1 MLNYFKNF
9 FEDKKILITGHTG
22 FIGSWLSILCREIG
36 ANVIGYAL
44 KPYTR
49 YDNFVVSKLQEK
61 ITSIIGD
68 IRNYDKLK
76 AVFKKNNPDIVFH
89 LAAQPIVRI
98 SYIIPKETYDINVGG
113 TVNVFEAFRKTNSC
127 NLLINFTTDKVYEN
141 LELERGYTE
150 EDRLGGYD
158 PYSSSKASSELI
170 SSAYRNSFFNPINP
184 NNSKYISTV
193 RCGNVIGG
201 GDWQKD
207 RLIPD
212 CMRALF
218 SNEEMIIRNPESVRP
233 WQHVLE
239 PIRALLMLT
248 RKMYDGDPKYSGSWN
263 FGANKEYFF
272 KVRDIIDKIIN
283 YIGRGSYKIPS
294 KPESLEYHETKL
306 LLLDINKAEK
316 DLGWK
321 PEINI
326 DETIEFLCNWYMEEN
341 VNYDFDV
348 KQIKEY
354 FQKIKLLN

>member
-1 MLNYFKNF
+1 
-9 FEDKKILITGHTG
+9 
-22 FIGSWLSILCREIG
+22 
-36 ANVIGYAL
+36 
-44 KPYTR
+44 
-49 YDNFVVSKLQEK
+49 
-61 ITSIIGD
+61 
-68 IRNYDKLK
+68 
-76 AVFKKNNPDIVFH
+76 
-89 LAAQPIVRI
+89 
-98 SYIIPKETYDINVGG
+98 
-113 TVNVFEAFRKTNSC
+113 
-127 NLLINFTTDKVYEN
+127 LINFTTDKVYEN

-170 SSAYRNSFFNPINP
+170 SSAYRNSFFNP
-184 NNSKYISTV
+184 NNSNNLKYISTV

-212 CMRALF
+212 CMRALL

-233 WQHVLE
+233 WQLVLE

-248 RKMYDGDPKYSGSWN
+248 RKMYDVDPKYSGSWN

-272 KVRDIIDKIIN
+272 KVKDIVDKIIN

-294 KPESLEYHETKL
+294 KPESQEYHETKL

-354 FQKIKLLN
+354 FQRIKQLN